1 MFTGNE
7 FGHNSNL
14 VLTKWNTDWTPAI
27 INPEHILSSI
37 NGDGNWFST
46 GLVHDTI
53 NNLWIIAFQ
62 HIEQAT
68 AIDNEHIDIVIF
80 DDSFNEINRIHAT
93 NDYCFRPDLLLLNGY
108 LYLTYDKSGNGVFM
122 HKYLIENT
130 TSSVI
135 QNTNIN
141 KQIKYKIDILG
152 RETKQTNQTLFYL
165 YDDGTVEKRIVI
177 E

>member
-1 MFTGNE
+1 
-7 FGHNSNL
+7 
-14 VLTKWNTDWTPAI
+14 
-27 INPEHILSSI
+27 
-37 NGDGNWFST
+37 
-46 GLVHDTI
+46 
-53 NNLWIIAFQ
+53 
-62 HIEQAT
+62 
-68 AIDNEHIDIVIF
+68 
-80 DDSFNEINRIHAT
+80 
-93 NDYCFRPDLLLLNGY
+93 
-108 LYLTYDKSGNGVFM
+108 LTYDKSGNGVFM